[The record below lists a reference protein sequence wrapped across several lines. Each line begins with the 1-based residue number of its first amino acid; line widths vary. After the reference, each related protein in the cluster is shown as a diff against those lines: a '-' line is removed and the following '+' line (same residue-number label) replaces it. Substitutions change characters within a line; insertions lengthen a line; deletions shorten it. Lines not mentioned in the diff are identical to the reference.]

1 MTVTSRVY
9 DPHATRHQS
18 RDGSLW
24 RERRNFGATA
34 VDGGGKWL
42 GGLGKRELGRESET
56 RKCGDSNL

>member
-1 MTVTSRVY
+1 MERE
-9 DPHATRHQS
+9 R
-18 RDGSLW
+18 G

-42 GGLGKRELGRESET
+42 GCLGKRELGRESET

>member
-1 MTVTSRVY
+1 MPQDINLEMVRFGE
-9 DPHATRHQS
+9 RERQ
-18 RDGSLW
+18 RG

-56 RKCGDSNL
+56 RK